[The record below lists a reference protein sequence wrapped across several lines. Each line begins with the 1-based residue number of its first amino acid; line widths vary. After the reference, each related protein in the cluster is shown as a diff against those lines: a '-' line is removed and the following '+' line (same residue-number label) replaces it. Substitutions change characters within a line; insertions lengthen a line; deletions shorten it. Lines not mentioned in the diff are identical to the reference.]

1 MNDAFKKKYIYMS
14 QLLFVIKI
22 DFLLTSK
29 RNIKVQ
35 LLVDIIFQFTI
46 EKTTTSHLWELN
58 WSELTGGP
66 KVKLFSGEARDTG
79 HSSPC
84 CVLMPERRNL
94 FFVQFRQN
102 EKRVLWASLL
112 PSHNFRV
119 INVIYHLRREIEPEI
134 INFFWLLT

>member
-46 EKTTTSHLWELN
+46 EKTTTSHL
-58 WSELTGGP
+58 
-66 KVKLFSGEARDTG
+66 
-79 HSSPC
+79 
-84 CVLMPERRNL
+84 
-94 FFVQFRQN
+94 
-102 EKRVLWASLL
+102 
-112 PSHNFRV
+112 
-119 INVIYHLRREIEPEI
+119 
-134 INFFWLLT
+134 